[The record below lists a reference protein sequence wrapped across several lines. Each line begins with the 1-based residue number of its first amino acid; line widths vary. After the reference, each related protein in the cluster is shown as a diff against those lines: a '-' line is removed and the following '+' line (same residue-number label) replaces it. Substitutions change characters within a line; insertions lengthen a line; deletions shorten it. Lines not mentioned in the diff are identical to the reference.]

1 MTKWYCV
8 SLKKSMQVLELSRNL
23 QNEQSERQRMQ
34 DAVDVACVG
43 LERESMA
50 LRAEVAA
57 AVAANRVLQAQAIT
71 ICRGVGAATI
81 LTFRT
86 RGVIALAA

>member
-1 MTKWYCV
+1 MYELSAHMFPFLTNTT
-8 SLKKSMQVLELSRNL
+8 QVLELSRNL
-23 QNEQSERQRMQ
+23 QNEQAERQRMQ

-57 AVAANRVLQAQAIT
+57 AVSANRVLQAQASHKMSQRRR
-71 ICRGVGAATI
+71 CEHSLFHHLRDD
-81 LTFRT
+81 
-86 RGVIALAA
+86 

>member
-1 MTKWYCV
+1 M
-8 SLKKSMQVLELSRNL
+8 LELSRNL
-23 QNEQSERQRMQ
+23 QSEQSERQRMQ

-57 AVAANRVLQAQAIT
+57 AVSANRVLQAQASYKTSPRKCKLIIT
-71 ICRGVGAATI
+71 SPSFHPAA
-81 LTFRT
+81 RQ
-86 RGVIALAA
+86 